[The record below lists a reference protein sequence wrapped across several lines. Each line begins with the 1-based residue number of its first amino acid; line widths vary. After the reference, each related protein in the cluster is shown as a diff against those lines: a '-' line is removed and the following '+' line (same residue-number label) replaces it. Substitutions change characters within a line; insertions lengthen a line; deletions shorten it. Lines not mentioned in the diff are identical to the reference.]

1 MEMSKVK
8 WVDDMTL
15 MVSLDLASTLV
26 PDTRTD
32 LPRPVPYRGRFELML
47 PREKNRMQ
55 NELDSLIKYTDEHKM
70 KIYHTKTKVML
81 FSKMKMFDFQPELQL
96 FQTENI
102 EVVEKMKIVGFI
114 LRSDLKP
121 ISNTTYIVNKAY
133 SRMWVLRRLKGLGAT
148 QNRLID
154 VLQ

>member
-26 PDTRTD
+26 PNTRPD
-32 LPRPVPYRGRFELML
+32 LPWPVPYRGRFELML

-55 NELDSLIKYTDEHKM
+55 DELDSLIKYTDEHKM
-70 KIYHTKTKVML
+70 KINHTKTKVML
-81 FSKMKMFDFQPELQL
+81 FSKMKKFDFQPELQL

-102 EVVEKMKIVGFI
+102 EVVEEMKIVGFI
-114 LRSDLKP
+114 LRSDLKT
-121 ISNTTYIVNKAY
+121 ISNTKYIVNKSKQFMNGFCVCPCHY
-133 SRMWVLRRLKGLGAT
+133 G
-148 QNRLID
+148 
-154 VLQ
+154 